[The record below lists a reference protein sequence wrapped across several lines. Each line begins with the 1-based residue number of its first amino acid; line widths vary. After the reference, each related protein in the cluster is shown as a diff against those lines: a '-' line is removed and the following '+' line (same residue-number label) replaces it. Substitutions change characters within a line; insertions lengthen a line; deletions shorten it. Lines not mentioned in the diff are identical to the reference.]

1 MVLFLRIDLFS
12 DIKEGIH
19 PALAACVFWQV
30 VLEGYRIV
38 GDKTNKGGNYAF
50 IKNTKQVQ
58 RGELLSGHPEIA
70 RIFIAIN
77 ICCNRFFGRLRITSN
92 IGLL

>member
-1 MVLFLRIDLFS
+1 VFS
-12 DIKEGIH
+12 PASSLTEAVELPVIK
-19 PALAACVFWQV
+19 LTRAA
-30 VLEGYRIV
+30 IMP
-38 GDKTNKGGNYAF
+38 F

-92 IGLL
+92 FGLV